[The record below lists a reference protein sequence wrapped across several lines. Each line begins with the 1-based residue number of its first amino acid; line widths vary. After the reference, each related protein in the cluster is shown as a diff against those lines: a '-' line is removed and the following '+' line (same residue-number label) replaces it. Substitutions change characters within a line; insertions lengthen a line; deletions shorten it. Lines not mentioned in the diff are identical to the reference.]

1 MSDDYYS
8 FDITSGDELEIN
20 LYFDSAGL
28 PPEYQGSPYAN
39 PPAFPTAIVDDDGTQ
54 HLGNINTF
62 NPLPLVQQ
70 PNLSYP
76 VAQGVDNWLPDTYWS
91 LPSGQATQPT
101 VEPWETYSG
110 GGQFPPPSPPH
121 ASQTPPDLPGDAS
134 SPSPSSPTPSDS
146 SAGHLYRCNVQF
158 CERPFKKSND
168 LKRHSSTVHG
178 EHNNC
183 YRCSCGYEN
192 ARKDNYLRHHY
203 GGKHQRTS
211 CAKVAAQVAPDS
223 PFACYCGMV
232 DCSASAHLDHVTG
245 CSTGHH
251 GPPGRPRLS
260 S

>member
-178 EHNNC
+178 EHNNKTIAQVLKEAE
-183 YRCSCGYEN
+183 GKAGAPVKIGAF
-192 ARKDNYLRHHY
+192 ARFALGEGIEKDD
-203 GGKHQRTS
+203 GPDF
-211 CAKVAAQVAPDS
+211 AAEVAAAAGQ
-223 PFACYCGMV
+223 G
-232 DCSASAHLDHVTG
+232 
-245 CSTGHH
+245 
-251 GPPGRPRLS
+251 
-260 S
+260 